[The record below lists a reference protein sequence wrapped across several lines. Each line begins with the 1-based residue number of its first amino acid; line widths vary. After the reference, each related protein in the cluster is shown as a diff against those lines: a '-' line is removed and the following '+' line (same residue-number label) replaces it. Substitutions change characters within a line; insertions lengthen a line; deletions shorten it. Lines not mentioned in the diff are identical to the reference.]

1 MDAYFLKDE
10 KTAPQRLNAD
20 LDEYW
25 AKKDDVPAAE
35 EAAAAPAADADAA
48 PAAEEA
54 A

>member
-20 LDEYW
+20 LDDYW
-25 AKKDDVPAAE
+25 AKKDD
-35 EAAAAPAADADAA
+35 APAEAA

-54 A
+54 PPAAEAAA